1 MCARICIV
9 ADKSQFLEPVK
20 TSGSLWWSVAYN
32 SCNDA
37 LTGWVGSMIL
47 AVGLDIISSLLLP
60 VVFLQSSFQF
70 CEFLNNLS
78 VVRIYHYTFTSET
91 PLAAPYKF

>member
-1 MCARICIV
+1 MERCKVCARICIV

-47 AVGLDIISSLLLP
+47 AVGLDIVSSLALAGCVP
-60 VVFLQSSFQF
+60 PIFLSI
-70 CEFLNNLS
+70 L
-78 VVRIYHYTFTSET
+78 
-91 PLAAPYKF
+91 